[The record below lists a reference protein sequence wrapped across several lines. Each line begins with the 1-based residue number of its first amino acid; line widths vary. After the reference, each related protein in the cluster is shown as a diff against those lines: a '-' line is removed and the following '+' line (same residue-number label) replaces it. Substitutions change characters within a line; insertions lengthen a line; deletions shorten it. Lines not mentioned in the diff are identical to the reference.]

1 MAGIN
6 ILSHLGANSGPSQHM
21 MSAIVPLWSYPSCR
35 KLYNNKLSRV
45 HMCAGGLGTD
55 TCQVIISKFLI
66 HFSGFWFTFWV
77 LFHFSV
83 HFLVVYFTSFGAPFG
98 VLDDVSGFR
107 STFRDFDPLFGVWS
121 TFRVSDHFRVLVH
134 FRVLILLFLGW
145 FWWCS
150 SMPYSSWSQVLSK
163 MSRLVPS
170 WYYVLW

>member
-66 HFSGFWFTFWV
+66 LFSGFRFTFWV

-98 VLDDVSGFR
+98 VLDEVSGFR
-107 STFRDFDPLFGVWS
+107 STFRGFDPLSGFRFTFGFWS
-121 TFRVSDHFRVLVH
+121 T

-150 SMPYSSWSQVLSK
+150 SMPYSSWSQVISK